1 MGLIPFIGNDSED
14 EEDDFNSELG
24 RFADNTELSRG
35 EQKESDEGVAQM
47 HKSRSRKAF
56 EENDQFSGSSGEWS
70 KVSDSENSFSE
81 TDTSSP
87 NFEDLDQ
94 KTQSD
99 SGKDFE
105 QNFDDENNISDG
117 RNQEKTSK
125 DDTQELA
132 EGFQQMEDTLEKT
145 VEEASQVKKEFED
158 DSREVPD
165 VPENKDTR
173 NFNTENQRENTEHG
187 NSEKEY
193 RSEVEQE
200 ERKDQE
206 VSSNQGVK
214 SAEKDSSL
222 NKQEVTDSLEKNISE
237 IKNQIE
243 SGNVSSEGLESIA
256 SRFEELVD
264 RLENMD
270 NKASKDSNNVSSE
283 FQEDVR
289 EDLTSFQDELLEMR
303 EQQETLD
310 KRYTELQNAVQTA
323 SDEEEDVRVEDINT
337 IEKLDKLEE
346 EMNEI
351 KSGKTTEASEQVH
364 MDALENEVK
373 ELRKDVRELS
383 EAVVTI
389 SEKVFR

>member
-1 MGLIPFIGNDSED
+1 MGLIPFIGGDSED

-35 EQKESDEGVAQM
+35 EQKESDEEVAQM

-94 KTQSD
+94 KKQSE

-105 QNFDDENNISDG
+105 QNFGGENNISDG
-117 RNQEKTSK
+117 RNQEKMSE

-165 VPENKDTR
+165 LPENKDTR
-173 NFNTENQRENTEHG
+173 NFNTENQSENTEHG
-187 NSEKEY
+187 NSEKEFQ
-193 RSEVEQE
+193 SEVEQE

-206 VSSNQGVK
+206 VSSNQEVK
-214 SAEKDSSL
+214 SAEKDNSL

-310 KRYTELQNAVQTA
+310 KRYTELQNAVKTA

-337 IEKLDKLEE
+337 IERLDKLEE